1 MVLVTLYNPTGEGGH
16 QGGGVAAPLGG
27 QIFSEILP
35 YLDVNQGNTEEI
47 ENAEQIQTP
56 DILNKSIKET
66 EKILKESGLNYIIE
80 DNTEEIDKE
89 NTYVK
94 EQTPSAGIVV
104 NKGSNIYLKIK

>member
-47 ENAEQIQTP
+47 ENVEQIQTP

-66 EKILKESGLNYIIE
+66 EKIL
-80 DNTEEIDKE
+80 
-89 NTYVK
+89 
-94 EQTPSAGIVV
+94 
-104 NKGSNIYLKIK
+104 

>member
-47 ENAEQIQTP
+47 ENVEQIQTP

-94 EQTPSAGIVV
+94 EQNPSAGIVV